1 MTFSA
6 PSTIMGGMMHT
17 MEKAAQRIL
26 DTVSDMRYT
35 MSDMDHLGFHLVNL
49 APLGVR
55 DQLVIMS
62 ESIIE
67 HNATL
72 PGETDGQYALF

>member
-1 MTFSA
+1 
-6 PSTIMGGMMHT
+6 MHT

-35 MSDMDHLGFHLVNL
+35 MSDMDHLGFHLINL

-72 PGETDGQYALF
+72 PGVTDGQYALF

>member
-1 MTFSA
+1 
-6 PSTIMGGMMHT
+6 MHT

-67 HNATL
+67 HNTTL
-72 PGETDGQYALF
+72 PGVSDGQYAFF